1 MNIRWKAD
9 FLTRAAVVV
18 GLCASLAVSA
28 SEDGPGS
35 SARLLRIGATSI
47 SDFSAS
53 VEHFRTTALAIG
65 EALQRPVQ
73 FELYEVRELE
83 RLVREG
89 VVDLV
94 FTGAGFFRRM
104 EPHGLRLLAT
114 EVSPRMS
121 DPDRT
126 TGTTFLVLKERTDL
140 QKLEDLRGKR
150 LVALAP
156 ESFQGYQIGMGEV
169 LRSFPY
175 DQPFFG
181 DTLFVGKAN
190 GLDMPKVVDALLAGW
205 ADMAFVQA
213 CFLEDLL
220 RSDPEKAER
229 LRVVNTKEGGSSA
242 CRVSTDLYPG
252 WSVSSLPS
260 MDHASLRTVS
270 ALLLSM
276 PAAENG
282 AYWSIA
288 ADLRPVDRLFREL
301 RIGPYAYLNE
311 WTARRIWEEY
321 SLAIIVVLMS
331 VVGLM
336 AHAYRADSLVR
347 RRTRELK
354 RAFDEQTRLAEEK
367 RRTEEAME
375 RMQRTVLVGQLS
387 TVFAHELKQPLLS
400 ITCYVHGLLRLL
412 DRDAQN
418 PAALRTGIEALQ
430 RQAVLCADIVDRV
443 RSYAKIRPRET
454 QPVDI
459 RSIVEHAVDEFR
471 KIKTVP
477 IGIEIGEGVVKD
489 APLVVAD
496 PVDVRLAVFNL
507 LRNAEEACRKTE
519 DPYIDLVLD
528 VVERNNSAWVR
539 LVVKDNGPIL
549 TDDVFEHLREPF
561 YSTREDGLGLGLS
574 IIGAIV
580 ERWGGSFELR
590 RNYDELGKVVPGLTA
605 QILIPSMGGS
615 HAS

>member
-1 MNIRWKAD
+1 MSTFSPKKILSKAA
-9 FLTRAAVVV
+9 LVV
-18 GLCASLAVSA
+18 GLCATLSAYA
-28 SEDGPGS
+28 SENVPGS
-35 SARLLRIGATSI
+35 SVRLLRVGATSI

-53 VEHFRTTALAIG
+53 VEHFRATALAIG
-65 EALQRPVQ
+65 EVLQRPVQ

-89 VVDLV
+89 GVDLV

-104 EPHGLRLLAT
+104 EPHGLRVLAT

-126 TGTTFLVLKERTDL
+126 MGTTFLVLKERTDL
-140 QKLEDLRGKR
+140 QKLEDLKGKR

-169 LRSFPY
+169 LKSFP
-175 DQPFFG
+175 DEQPFFG
-181 DTLFVGKAN
+181 ETLFVGKAN
-190 GLDMPKVVDALLAGW
+190 GLDMPKVVDALIAGR

-213 CFLEDLL
+213 CFLEDL
-220 RSDPEKAER
+220 RRTAPEKAAL
-229 LRVVNTKEGGSSA
+229 LRVVNLKERGSVA

-260 MDHASLRTVS
+260 MDHASLRTVT
-270 ALLLSM
+270 ARLLSM
-276 PAAENG
+276 PAAANG

-288 ADLRPVDRLFREL
+288 ADLRPVDRLFRQL
-301 RIGPYAYLNE
+301 RVGPYAYLNE
-311 WTARRIWEEY
+311 WTARRIWDEY
-321 SLAIIVVLMS
+321 SALIIVVLMS
-331 VVGLM
+331 VVGLI
-336 AHAYRADSLVR
+336 AHAYRADSLIR
-347 RRTRELK
+347 RRTLELK

-367 RRTEEAME
+367 RKTEDAME

-400 ITCYVHGLLRLL
+400 ITCYAHGLLRLL

-443 RSYAKIRPRET
+443 RSYAKTRPRET
-454 QPVDI
+454 QAIDI
-459 RSIVEHAVDEFR
+459 RSLVENAVEEFC

-477 IGIEIGEGVVKD
+477 VAVDIGEGAVEKP
-489 APLVVAD
+489 PLVEAD

-519 DPYIDLVLD
+519 DPRINLMLD
-528 VVERNNSAWVR
+528 VVERNGSTWIR
-539 LVVKDNGPIL
+539 LVVRDNGPML
-549 TDDVFEHLREPF
+549 SNEVFERLREPF

-590 RNYDELGKVVPGLTA
+590 RNLDELGNVVPGLTA
-605 QILIPSMGGS
+605 QILVPSMGGS